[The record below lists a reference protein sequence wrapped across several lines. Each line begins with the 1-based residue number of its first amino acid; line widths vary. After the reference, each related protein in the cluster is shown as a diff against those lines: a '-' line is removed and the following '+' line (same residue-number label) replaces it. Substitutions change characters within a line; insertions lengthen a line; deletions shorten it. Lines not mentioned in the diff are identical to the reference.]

1 MHYRGEV
8 RLHIDNNPE
17 KTQIFLFSYF
27 VLNILP
33 RKNPEI
39 WAKILSVGTLFLAP
53 LGGSIVGLWPTPV
66 LLVIKRQP
74 WTHTGMC
81 KRSVVT
87 GGIFLNAQL
96 VQMTFDDMVKH
107 FFLF

>member
-39 WAKILSVGTLFLAP
+39 WAKILAVGTLNQ
-53 LGGSIVGLWPTPV
+53 S
-66 LLVIKRQP
+66 
-74 WTHTGMC
+74 
-81 KRSVVT
+81 
-87 GGIFLNAQL
+87 
-96 VQMTFDDMVKH
+96 
-107 FFLF
+107 